1 MTYIHGTYTTSKRTL
16 QPRKLPKDVVTGIIL
31 GVIAVITTAVVI
43 LLLLRLRRLWHIE
56 RRAANQVD
64 LLGVEAGNPSI
75 PADGSEKV
83 LKEWLSDKPLPP
95 VPSSRGSQATLL
107 DIGYTQAPMNES
119 VIVGQPSQIW
129 SRPGDMGTSDSELER
144 FSRHLSLNIPLSPL
158 YIPAPQLPTKPAH
171 TRTSTISSIGNFR
184 TYNNNPSSGMPQT
197 TSSSVPN
204 IPRAQLT
211 IANATDADEV
221 LFDRSQTPHHNL
233 PSYSTSQTRGR
244 VAPFPAA
251 GATRPQP
258 TQLRSILKPP
268 KVDSGEGMSSLGV
281 TSEKQAIWDAR
292 SSTTSYMVQ
301 IPIPRISRIPASPVQ
316 SQRVRRP
323 LTLTTSRPVSNVVVE
338 DAGSGHQANGSRG
351 KGRMVTMSVLIDD
364 SDNSS
369 SGGGRDSYQDGTR
382 TNRSSAES
390 QYVLGEVL
398 EGYATD
404 LPPYTP
410 VQEDY
415 NVPQQEGSQLVRA
428 GR

>member
-1 MTYIHGTYTTSKRTL
+1 MTYTHGTYTGSKRTL

-31 GVIAVITTAVVI
+31 GVIAVIATAVVI

-64 LLGVEAGNPSI
+64 LLGVEAGIPSI

-83 LKEWLSDKPLPP
+83 LKEWRSDKPLPP
-95 VPSSRGSQATLL
+95 VPSFRGSQATLL
-107 DIGYTQAPMNES
+107 DNGYTQAPMNES

-144 FSRHLSLNIPLSPL
+144 FSQHLSLNPPLSPL
-158 YIPAPQLPTKPAH
+158 NIPAPQLPTKPAH
-171 TRTSTISSIGNFR
+171 PITSTISSIGNFR
-184 TYNNNPSSGMPQT
+184 TYNNPGTGMPQT

-204 IPRAQLT
+204 IPRGQLT

-258 TQLRSILKPP
+258 TRLKSILKPP
-268 KVDSGEGMSSLGV
+268 KVDSGEGMSSHGM

-301 IPIPRISRIPASPVQ
+301 IPIPRISRIPASPVE

-338 DAGSGHQANGSRG
+338 DAGSGHQASGSRG
-351 KGRMVTMSVLIDD
+351 KRMVTMSVLIDD
-364 SDNSS
+364 SDYSS

-382 TNRSSAES
+382 SNRSSAES

-398 EGYATD
+398 ERYATD

-410 VQEDY
+410 VPEDY
-415 NVPQQEGSQLVRA
+415 NVPQQ
-428 GR
+428 